1 MIIPYYIYSFI
12 KIWKKGYQ
20 QVNYIVLDLEWNQG
34 TNRKYQEKP
43 DLPFEIVEIGAIKL
57 NEACELIDTF
67 HAIVKPTVYLEINS
81 HIEQITHVSIEDLES
96 GINFKQAACSFLD
109 WCGTNYRFCTWGSM
123 DLTELQRNITYFQ
136 LKQTL
141 EKPLF
146 YYNIQKL
153 YSICYS
159 DGKSRISLQ
168 NAVDTL
174 NIDKVI
180 PFHRADA
187 DTYYTALI
195 MQTLNMEKVKK
206 YISVDY
212 YHAPTSHKE
221 EIYLTFDTYSK
232 YVSRTFDTKEEA
244 MADKGVT
251 TTSCYL
257 CRKNIKKKIRWF
269 SYNNHTYYSLMY
281 CNIHGWVK
289 GKIRIKKTD
298 TGKLFA
304 IKTLK
309 ITDEEGAQQVYQWQE
324 EVRER
329 RRNKRKGNELNT

>member
-1 MIIPYYIYSFI
+1 M
-12 KIWKKGYQ
+12 
-20 QVNYIVLDLEWNQG
+20 NYIVLDLEWNQSS
-34 TNRKYQEKP
+34 TKKHEEKSE
-43 DLPFEIVEIGAIKL
+43 LPFEIVEIGAIKL

-67 HAIVKPTVYLEINS
+67 HAIIKPSVYLEMNS
-81 HIEQITHVSIEDLES
+81 HIEQITHVHMEDLES
-96 GINFKQAACSFLD
+96 GMHFKQVACSFLD
-109 WCGTNYRFCTWGSM
+109 WCGTDYRFCTWGSM
-123 DLTELQRNITYFQ
+123 DLTELQRNMTYFQ

-153 YSICYS
+153 YSIQYC
-159 DGKSRISLQ
+159 DGKSRVSLQ
-168 NAVDTL
+168 NAVDAL
-174 NIDKVI
+174 NIEKLI

-187 DTYYTALI
+187 DTYYTAMI
-195 MQTLNMEKVKK
+195 MRILNMKEAKK
-206 YISVDY
+206 DISIDY
-212 YHAPTSHKE
+212 YHAPASHKE

-232 YVSRTFDTKEEA
+232 YVSRTFDTKEEV

-269 SYNNHTYYSLMY
+269 SYNNRTYYSLMY
-281 CNIHGWVK
+281 CNVHGWVK

-298 TGKLFA
+298 DGKLFA

-309 ITDEEGAQQVYQWQE
+309 ITDENGAEKIRQRKE
-324 EVRER
+324 EVYER
-329 RRNKRKGNELNT
+329 RHKRKGNDQENK

>member
-1 MIIPYYIYSFI
+1 M
-12 KIWKKGYQ
+12 
-20 QVNYIVLDLEWNQG
+20 NYIVLDLEWNQG
-34 TNRKYQEKP
+34 TTRKYQEKP
-43 DLPFEIVEIGAIKL
+43 ELPFEIVEIGAIKL

-67 HAIVKPTVYLEINS
+67 HAIIKPTVYLEMNS

-96 GINFKQAACSFLD
+96 GMNFKQVACSFLD
-109 WCGTNYRFCTWGSM
+109 WCGTDYRFCTWGSM
-123 DLTELQRNITYFQ
+123 DLTELQRNMTYFQ
-136 LKQTL
+136 LEQTL

-153 YSICYS
+153 YSIRYS
-159 DGKSRISLQ
+159 DGKSRVSLQ
-168 NAVDTL
+168 NAVDAL
-174 NIDKVI
+174 NIDKLI

-187 DTYYTALI
+187 DTYYTTMI
-195 MQTLNMEKVKK
+195 MRILDMNKVKEN
-206 YISVDY
+206 ISIDY
-212 YHAPTSHKE
+212 YSPPTSRKE

-269 SYNNHTYYSLMY
+269 SYNSRTYYSLMH

-289 GKIRIKKTD
+289 GKIRIKKAD
-298 TGKLFA
+298 NGKLFV

-309 ITDEEGAQQVYQWQE
+309 ITDEDGAEKIRQRQDE
-324 EVRER
+324 IRER
-329 RRNKRKGNELNT
+329 RRHKKKENEPENK

>member
-1 MIIPYYIYSFI
+1 M
-12 KIWKKGYQ
+12 
-20 QVNYIVLDLEWNQG
+20 NYIVLDLEWNQAS
-34 TNRKYQEKP
+34 NRKQYEQAA
-43 DLPFEIVEIGAIKL
+43 LPFEIVEIGAIKL

-67 HAIVKPTVYLEINS
+67 HAIIKPTIYLEMNS
-81 HIEQITHVSIEDLES
+81 HIEQITHVSIEDLEK
-96 GINFKQAACSFLD
+96 GMNFIQVANSFLD

-123 DLTELQRNITYFQ
+123 DLTELQRNMAYFQ
-136 LKQTL
+136 IERTL
-141 EKPLF
+141 EIPLF

-153 YSICYS
+153 YSIRYS
-159 DGKSRISLQ
+159 DGKSRVSLE
-168 NAVDTL
+168 NAVDAL
-174 NIDKVI
+174 HIDKVI

-187 DTYYTALI
+187 DTYYTALVMRI
-195 MQTLNMEKVKK
+195 LNMEQVKK
-206 YISVDY
+206 NISIDY
-212 YHAPTSHKE
+212 YHPPTSHKE

-281 CNIHGWVK
+281 CNVHGWVK

-298 TGKLFA
+298 KGKLFA

-309 ITDEEGAQQVYQWQE
+309 ITDEEGAKKIHERQE

-329 RRNKRKGNELNT
+329 RRQKRKGTEQEKE